1 MRKRSD
7 NVIPDYD
14 YLFREDEDR
23 RGRKKNRF
31 LSNIMKINLWAVI
44 LSSFVYI
51 LQSEPLYV
59 VPLATSDIINAVTA
73 EIANGEAT

>member
-31 LSNIMKINLWAVI
+31 LSNIMKI
-44 LSSFVYI
+44 
-51 LQSEPLYV
+51 
-59 VPLATSDIINAVTA
+59 
-73 EIANGEAT
+73 

>member
-51 LQSEPLYV
+51 LQSAPR
-59 VPLATSDIINAVTA
+59 
-73 EIANGEAT
+73 